1 MKKTL
6 IFILVLILCSG
17 FLCSCG
23 TKKVVGNDKNSS
35 ENKAQ
40 TEESNTEDKNQ
51 TDESDVLKG
60 QKGKTYKKDKAV
72 YKCDFKADRKA
83 YKGKPDVVVG
93 DKYYATQINDWYQ
106 NFNKYDGK
114 IVEIEGYYVNEF
126 APFDFIGRYGP
137 SCPYCNGNYVSF
149 EFFWDGNLSKFK
161 NAKDWIKVI
170 GILRKGSLPNEGE
183 FYYLEAL
190 KVEKMKKVGKD
201 IVTN

>member
-6 IFILVLILCSG
+6 ILILVLIFCSG
-17 FLCSCG
+17 LLCGCS
-23 TKKVVGNDKNSS
+23 TKKVVGNDKKTGTEGS
-35 ENKAQ
+35 KA
-40 TEESNTEDKNQ
+40 EDKNQ
-51 TDESDVLKG
+51 NDGARGVLKG

-72 YKCDFKADRKA
+72 YKCDFKGDRKA
-83 YKGKPDVVVG
+83 YKRKPDITVG
-93 DKYYATQINDWYQ
+93 DKYYATQINDWYE

-114 IVEIEGYYVNEF
+114 VVEIEGYYINEF

-149 EFFWDGNLSKFK
+149 EFLWDGDLSKLK
-161 NAKDWIKVI
+161 NAKDWIKVT
-170 GILRKGSLPNEGE
+170 GILRRGSLPNKGE

-201 IVTN
+201 VVKN